1 MDVTKI
7 SNNNNSFN
15 NDLNGGSNIEEQ
27 TDEITVLKSMYNTE
41 ADEKVKLISAFEK
54 ESHELFKIIVKVCPK
69 AETEKI
75 HIDVVLPIEEE
86 TQYGATAAG
95 WEAPPTTLK
104 NLPLNRSTSGRKWQ
118 GSFDVKYLSPLY
130 LDITFPPTYPSS
142 DPPSY
147 QLSCPWLTS
156 TQLECTGQMLD
167 NLWQE
172 GKPMVIVFTW
182 IDWLEN
188 NLLSYLGITDHLV
201 LHLLSSTLPDDG
213 DEKNSASDGLGEVI
227 AHMIR
232 YNHEQ
237 MRLEFCQSM
246 QECPVCL
253 MEKPGIHFHK
263 LQECQHFFCTDCMRE
278 FCDLHVRDGT
288 VEALKCPDIKCKT
301 ILPPYI
307 VQAVLGPEAYNR
319 WEVLLLQKT
328 LDAMADTDY
337 CPRCNSLV
345 IAEAEESLHLA
356 HCTVCLF
363 SFCTE
368 CRRCWHQ
375 GRPCQTDDELLQ
387 DLNKRVKRGG
397 LSVAEH
403 GKFLEMKR
411 KLQEEIKNKEIVVKK
426 TRSCPSC
433 KARIE
438 KIDGCNKMT
447 CRCGISF
454 CWVCGRKIDG
464 YEHFTQSGCLL
475 IPTFENLNPPNP
487 VKRMPPDELLRIQ
500 AQLEVNPDL
509 SANRCLCPGCKQ
521 VNLKKTDHNNHIKCW
536 NCKSNFCFLCKQLI
550 RGAIMAHFMGPC
562 VQHS

>member
-1 MDVTKI
+1 MDLNKI
-7 SNNNNSFN
+7 TSYNDNTAKQYSNNDS
-15 NDLNGGSNIEEQ
+15 GSSNIEEQ
-27 TDEITVLKSMYNTE
+27 TDEITVLKSVYNSD
-41 ADEKVKLISAFEK
+41 ADEKVKLISELEK
-54 ESHELFKIIVKVCPK
+54 ENLGLFKIIVKVCPK

-104 NLPLNRSTSGRKWQ
+104 NLPLNRSTSGHRWQ

-188 NLLSYLGITDHLV
+188 NMLSYLGITDNLV
-201 LHLLSSTLPDDG
+201 LHLSSSLPDDC
-213 DEKNSASDGLGEVI
+213 EVQNSASDDLGEVI
-227 AHMIR
+227 AQIIR
-232 YNHEQ
+232 YNQEQ

-288 VEALKCPDIKCKT
+288 VEALKCPDIKCNT
-301 ILPPYI
+301 ILPPSI

-319 WEVLLLQKT
+319 WEELLLQKT

-375 GRPCQTDDELLQ
+375 GRPCTSDEEQLRAIEEQ
-387 DLNKRVKRGG
+387 VNRKG
-397 LSVAEH
+397 LSAAEH
-403 GKFLEMKR
+403 EKFVEMKR
-411 KLQEEIKNKEIVVKK
+411 KLQEEIDNKIFVKAK
-426 TRSCPSC
+426 TQFCPSC
-433 KARIE
+433 KIAIE
-438 KIDGCNKMT
+438 KTAGCNKMT
-447 CRCGISF
+447 CKCGTF
-454 CWVCGRKIDG
+454 FLLAVCQR
-464 YEHFTQSGCLL
+464 
-475 IPTFENLNPPNP
+475 N
-487 VKRMPPDELLRIQ
+487 
-500 AQLEVNPDL
+500 
-509 SANRCLCPGCKQ
+509 
-521 VNLKKTDHNNHIKCW
+521 
-536 NCKSNFCFLCKQLI
+536 
-550 RGAIMAHFMGPC
+550 
-562 VQHS
+562 

>member
-1 MDVTKI
+1 MCST
-7 SNNNNSFN
+7 SYNC
-15 NDLNGGSNIEEQ
+15 DLYDKNLEEQ
-27 TDEITVLKSMYNTE
+27 RDEVTALTSIYNT
-41 ADEKVKLISAFEK
+41 DDNEKVQLTSAGDNEK
-54 ESHELFKIIVKVCPK
+54 NGLFKFCVKICPK
-69 AETEKI
+69 PETEKI

-86 TQYGATAAG
+86 TQYGVTAAG
-95 WEAPPTTLK
+95 QETPPTTLK
-104 NLPLNRSTSGRKWQ
+104 NLPLNSSTSDHRWP

-182 IDWLEN
+182 IYWLEN
-188 NLLSYLGITDHLV
+188 NLLRFLGITDHVYLHVAQIVNDGEGQSSLV
-201 LHLLSSTLPDDG
+201 DII
-213 DEKNSASDGLGEVI
+213 GEVI
-227 AHMIR
+227 GKMIR
-232 YNHEQ
+232 YNQEQ

-288 VEALKCPDIKCKT
+288 VEALKCPDIKCNT
-301 ILPPYI
+301 ILPPSI

-319 WEVLLLQKT
+319 WEKLLLQKT

-375 GRPCQTDDELLQ
+375 GSPCRPTSDEEKLKILEERF
-387 DLNKRVKRGG
+387 NR
-397 LSVAEH
+397 
-403 GKFLEMKR
+403 KFLRATKYE
-411 KLQEEIKNKEIVVKK
+411 KLVKLKKKIQE
-426 TRSCPSC
+426 
-433 KARIE
+433 
-438 KIDGCNKMT
+438 KMENENFL
-447 CRCGISF
+447 RAN
-454 CWVCGRKIDG
+454 
-464 YEHFTQSGCLL
+464 TQ
-475 IPTFENLNPPNP
+475 F
-487 VKRMPPDELLRIQ
+487 
-500 AQLEVNPDL
+500 
-509 SANRCLCPGCKQ
+509 CPGCKIAIEKNEGCNHMLCKCGTSFCWLCAEELAYHRGSCRLFIHAPKDDTNSPLRKPYDFKQ
-521 VNLKKTDHNNHIKCW
+521 VQAWFPVKPHLSANKCQCPKCKQLNLKKTDHNNHIKCW

-550 RGAIMAHFMGPC
+550 RGAIMAHFLGPC